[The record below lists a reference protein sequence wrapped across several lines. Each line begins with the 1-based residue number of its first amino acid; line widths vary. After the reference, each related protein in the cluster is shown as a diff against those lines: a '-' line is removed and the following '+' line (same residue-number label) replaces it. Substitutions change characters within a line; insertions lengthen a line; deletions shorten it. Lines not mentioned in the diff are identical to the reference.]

1 MNYYNLRRFAATIL
15 SAAVALAV
23 AASCTTADDSLGFD
37 FVPDNQKMKI
47 RRTVLDPSTAAGRRM
62 VTTKLFRTDSIVS
75 SNLTYGYIGA
85 QSDAD
90 FGKRSAGFLSQ
101 YLVVGLS
108 DSTGFGYRPIF
119 DSVQLVLSVSD
130 YKGDTTKPIRFNVYE
145 VVGDL
150 FEGNDG
156 NGDGATDTLFYPGF
170 RPMEKAGLL
179 ASEPVFTFVFPDG
192 KSTGPATTAVTM
204 TATAAGRK
212 LIDRLMLVD
221 GEYKDNDMTV
231 YRDDDLWVD
240 CFKGLCI
247 LPEGQPEGEGAM
259 FSLDLSASGFAIYGR
274 NRREDDPEFIR
285 DTTQA
290 FYYFYDSAAKT
301 GNVSVNSIERDYAG
315 TLLDES
321 MMREADANKGET
333 DNRPEV
339 EIGYVDGMA
348 GPVTEITFGEE
359 FFLALD
365 ALRTVDED
373 GEPVEHSD
381 IAFNQVRMLIYLD
394 GAEYDWELNSPEV
407 LTPLLDKSMSRLGLY
422 TDYKKLTAVPD
433 YNYVYESQYSMNLN
447 YDGYLTRS
455 FGCYTLDITAYVQ
468 GLWRSY
474 RALGEDETVED
485 IAARKVYLGPEAYGV
500 YGFGHSIVQGMDGG
514 TNRAPIK
521 FELTYTLI
529 K

>member
-1 MNYYNLRRFAATIL
+1 MNYCNLRRL
-15 SAAVALAV
+15 SAMILPAAALAV
-23 AASCTTADDSLGFD
+23 AVSCTTADDSLGFD
-37 FVPDNQKMKI
+37 FVPENQQMKI
-47 RRTVLDPSTAAGRRM
+47 RRTVLDPSTSTGRRM
-62 VTTKLFRTDSIVS
+62 LTTKLFRTDSIVS
-75 SNLTYGYIGA
+75 SNLSYGYMGV
-85 QSDAD
+85 QRDAD
-90 FGKRSAGFLSQ
+90 FGRRSAGFLSQ

-119 DSVQLVLSVSD
+119 DSVQFVMSVSD
-130 YKGDTTKPIRFNVYE
+130 FKGDTTKPIRFNVYE

-156 NGDGATDTLFYPGF
+156 NGDGAADSVFYPGF
-170 RPMEKAGLL
+170 RPMEKPGLV
-179 ASEPVFTFVFPDG
+179 AAEPAFTFVFPDG
-192 KSTGPATTAVTM
+192 RSTGPATTAVTM
-204 TATAAGRK
+204 TATPAGRE
-212 LIDRLMLVD
+212 LIKRLMLVE
-221 GEYKDNDMTV
+221 GQYKDNDMTV
-231 YRDDDLWVD
+231 YRDDELWVD

-247 LPEGQPEGEGAM
+247 VPDGEPDGEGAM

-290 FYYFYDSAAKT
+290 FYYFYDSSAKT

-315 TLLDES
+315 TKLDEL
-321 MMREADANKGET
+321 MMREPDKTKGEP

-359 FFLALD
+359 FFRALD
-365 ALRTVDED
+365 ALRTAEVN
-373 GEPVEHSD
+373 GEAVEHSD
-381 IAFNQVRMLIYLD
+381 IAFNQVRMLVYLD
-394 GAEYDWELNSPEV
+394 GAQYDWEMNSPEV
-407 LTPLLDKSMSRLGLY
+407 LTPLLDKSLSRLGLY
-422 TDYKKLTAVPD
+422 TDYKTLKAVPD
-433 YNYVYESQYSMNLN
+433 YNYVYESQYSMDLN
-447 YDGYLTRS
+447 YGGYLIRS

-468 GLWRSY
+468 NLWRSY

-485 IAARKVYLGPEAYGV
+485 IAARTVYLGPEAYGV